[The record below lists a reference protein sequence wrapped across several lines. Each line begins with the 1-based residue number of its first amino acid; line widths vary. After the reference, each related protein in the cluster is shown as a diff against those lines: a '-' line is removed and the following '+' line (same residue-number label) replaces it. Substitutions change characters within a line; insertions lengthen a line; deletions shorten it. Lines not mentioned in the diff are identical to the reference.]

1 MSWVSAESMR
11 GHGGYGSGPIR
22 LDIPSNFS
30 IIFERTMMAIAP
42 TVSLKV
48 VNQTT
53 KRNPEADDLK
63 STAAEVV
70 PSNSKVRYIKG

>member
-1 MSWVSAESMR
+1 
-11 GHGGYGSGPIR
+11 
-22 LDIPSNFS
+22 
-30 IIFERTMMAIAP
+30 MMAIAP